1 MGDHLIGQEI
11 VPHVASC
18 RGLNKRLLDYPQQRK
33 DKETKLDFRRKFG
46 SATHPNIP
54 GVSEGLL
61 ASQWLKIE

>member
-33 DKETKLDFRRKFG
+33 DKETKRDFRRKLG
-46 SATHPNIP
+46 SSTHPNIP
-54 GVSEGLL
+54 ELSEGTLPP
-61 ASQWLKIE
+61 QWLKI

>member
-33 DKETKLDFRRKFG
+33 DKETKLDFRRKLG
-46 SATHPNIP
+46 SGTHPNIP
-54 GVSEGLL
+54 GVTEGTLP
-61 ASQWLKIE
+61 SQWLKI